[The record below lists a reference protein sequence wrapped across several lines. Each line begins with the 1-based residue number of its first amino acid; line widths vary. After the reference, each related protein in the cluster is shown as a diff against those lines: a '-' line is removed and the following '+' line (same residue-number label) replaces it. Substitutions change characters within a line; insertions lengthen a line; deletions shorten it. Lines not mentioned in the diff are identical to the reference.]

1 VDNPLPVKS
10 FDVVVGGRVIRT
22 NGRSEGS
29 AQKGAIANRDGHG
42 TPGRPAQREKAE
54 SLTPPRSNAVMRGRR
69 QFVVVAVLITAG
81 LALTARLVQLQ
92 VFESSRL
99 AERANRQR
107 SYVDALPAPPGD
119 LLDRDGRVLATTVKT
134 HSLFVVPQD
143 VSELWPFSLSLA
155 AALKLDADRIYE
167 RLAEQREKKFLW
179 IKRRL
184 APVEEE
190 AVRKLNLTAGT
201 WGFRDEYLR
210 RYPQGTL
217 AAHVLG
223 LRDIDGK
230 GRGGLEESLETVLHG
245 RDGRRTLIRDARGRV
260 IDLADDEDIPP
271 RRGADVRTTLDAVVQ
286 MYAERELDRLVDE
299 WKPQGACAIVQDPV
313 TGEILAMASRP
324 AFDPNDPESV
334 SKDAWKNRAVA
345 WMYEPGSTFKP
356 FVVAAALERGLLKRD
371 DEIDCGGGEMRLGS
385 RVLHDTHA
393 YGRMS
398 VTDVLVKSSNIGM
411 SRIGAR
417 LSNPQL
423 HATILSFGFG
433 RPTGSALPG
442 EMPGM
447 LRPLK
452 EWSSYSNTS
461 LSIGQEL
468 AVTPLQMICAHSAL
482 ANGGTWISPKLVLS
496 TAGTSANRALDSR
509 ASTSIVSKATDR
521 SAARWLIEQ
530 PMTEVVRRGTG
541 QRAQVAGYTVFGKTG
556 TAQKLDPQTGT
567 YSATKYV
574 GSFLCGAPAADPRVL
589 VLVVVDEPTTNGSHY
604 GGTVAA
610 PSAAEILRQTLIH
623 LRVAQDDTRNA
634 SATP

>member
-1 VDNPLPVKS
+1 MRISPLATS
-10 FDVVVGGRVIRT
+10 
-22 NGRSEGS
+22 N
-29 AQKGAIANRDGHG
+29 
-42 TPGRPAQREKAE
+42 RPANEAVAE
-54 SLTPPRSNAVMRGRR
+54 RPAPFRSDTAARGRR
-69 QFVVVAVLITAG
+69 QWVVVAALFTLG

-92 VFESSRL
+92 VFEADRL

-107 SYVDALPAPPGD
+107 SYVDVLAAPPGD
-119 LLDRDGRVLATTVKT
+119 LLDRDGRVLATTVKA
-134 HSLFVVPQD
+134 HSLFLIPRD
-143 VSELWPFSLSLA
+143 VSDRWPVSLSLA
-155 AALKLDADRIYE
+155 GALDLDADRIYE
-167 RLAEQREKKFLW
+167 RLVEQCDKKFLW

-184 APVEEE
+184 APGEEE
-190 AVRKLNLTAGT
+190 AIRNLKLPAAI

-210 RYPQGTL
+210 RYPQGAL

-230 GRGGLEESLETVLHG
+230 GRGGLEESLDTTLRG
-245 RDGRRTLIRDARGRV
+245 QDGRRTLIRDARGRV
-260 IDLADDEDIPP
+260 IDVADEEAVPP
-271 RRGADVRTTLDAVVQ
+271 RRGTDVRTTLDAVVQ
-286 MYAERELDRLVDE
+286 TYVERELDRLVAE
-299 WKPQGACAIVQDPV
+299 WKPQGASAIVQDPV

-324 AFDPNDPESV
+324 TFDPNDPESV
-334 SKDAWKNRAVA
+334 SSRVWKNRAVA

-356 FVVAAALERGLLKRD
+356 FIVAGALERGLLRRD
-371 DEIDCGGGEMRLGS
+371 DEIDCGGGETRLGS
-385 RVLHDTHA
+385 RLLHDTHP
-393 YGRMS
+393 YGRLS

-411 SRIGAR
+411 ARIGAR
-417 LSNPQL
+417 LSNEQL

-433 RPTGSALPG
+433 RSTGSGLPG

-447 LRPLK
+447 LRPIR
-452 EWSSYSNTS
+452 EWSSYSNAS

-468 AVTPLQMICAHSAL
+468 AVTPLQMISAHSAL

-496 TAGTSANRALDSR
+496 ATRGPVGNSQRPGTGGQSVSAARAIDVGLPS
-509 ASTSIVSKATDR
+509 SVVSKATDR

-541 QRAQVAGYTVFGKTG
+541 TRARLAGYAVFGKTG
-556 TAQKLDPQTGT
+556 TAQKLDPETGT

-610 PSAAEILRQTLIH
+610 PAAAEILRQTLIH
-623 LRVAQDDTRNA
+623 LRVAGDDVRNA
-634 SATP
+634 SASQ